1 MRRLGILAVGPA
13 LALLAAFAG
22 CGGDAREPSAIGEEI
37 ATGDLA
43 LTVLEAH
50 LGNPNEDGTF
60 PVKVTIR
67 LANTSDEPFKY
78 SIWPDFALLSQ
89 GKDIDVGVDI
99 FAEPETIRDLFG
111 HETKAQ
117 DYLDDGSLAPGRS
130 VEGPISFNVPSGMRE
145 LSLSYSPGLSKLL
158 EEEGGILG
166 VAEQAAEGEGSVGDL
181 RRKFERLQTYEVDLN
196 LDVP

>member
-1 MRRLGILAVGPA
+1 MKRLTLLAVGVA
-13 LALLAAFAG
+13 LALLAAVAG
-22 CGGDAREPSAIGEEI
+22 CGGDARKPSAIGEEI

-50 LGNPNEDGTF
+50 LGDPNEDGTV
-60 PVKVTIR
+60 PIEVTIR
-67 LANTSDEPFKY
+67 LGNMRDEPTAY
-78 SIWPDFALLSQ
+78 AIWPDFSMLSQ

-99 FAEPETIRDLFG
+99 FAGLLEDDAP
-111 HETKAQ
+111 
-117 DYLDDGSLAPGRS
+117 DYLDDGVLAPGRS

-158 EEEGGILG
+158 GEEGGILG
-166 VAEQAAEGEGSVGDL
+166 MAEQAAEGEGSVGDL